1 MIADQHA
8 TNPGL
13 QTMLMWQ
20 IKGSAT
26 DWIWAGGMRQ
36 DWVLGILLVVVVVV
50 VVASCICA
58 NNNKTDLTGPTPIVT
73 ISNIS
78 SGLWIV
84 FNYIMFHANWCSS
97 LSIFPDICLCQK
109 LCFFPWGGG
118 DWDIIVSLK
127 FKRLKIWIKLEVDL
141 VIKLG
146 IIWQALEA
154 YYHNGDVF

>member
-84 FNYIMFHANWCSS
+84 FNYIMFPANCCSS
-97 LSIFPDICLCQK
+97 LSIFSDICLCQK
-109 LCFFPWGGG
+109 SCFFP
-118 DWDIIVSLK
+118 DEVETAESRHNCFI
-127 FKRLKIWIKLEVDL
+127 KIQKTQNMNKVGTWL
-141 VIKLG
+141 V
-146 IIWQALEA
+146 IIWQAPEA
-154 YYHNGDVF
+154 Y